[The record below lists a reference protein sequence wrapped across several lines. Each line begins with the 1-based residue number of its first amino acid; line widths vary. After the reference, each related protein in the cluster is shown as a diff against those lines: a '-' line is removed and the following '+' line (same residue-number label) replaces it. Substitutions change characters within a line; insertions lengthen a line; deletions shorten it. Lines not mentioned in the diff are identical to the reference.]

1 MAKILADRDVRKL
14 LGTVIV
20 GGDENCINPNGLELR
35 LGNQVL
41 FHSTGE
47 EKKLAPGQVLKI
59 GSGEMA
65 VINSLEKIDFRPETT
80 AQLFPGAMLMAWI
93 TPTTTIM
100 REGVI
105 QVTTKVDAGFH
116 GVLNWGIRNS
126 SAKPLLLEY
135 GEPIFKLTINLLDG
149 DEVPEVPYGARPTDM
164 YQDSEGIVRSARR
177 IRADIPGDRIVSSS
191 FDKLDP
197 KKQLREAGHP
207 FDHIGTE
214 LVNLDG
220 KFEVVSRD
228 VLLLKTQFQDRTTE
242 LKEKIE
248 KETTTL
254 AGKLDKT
261 QDHIL
266 DRVELLLDRRL
277 YTLIGSLIGIIA
289 LLYAGIT
296 FLHQRNV
303 STDIL
308 VSVATII
315 GVAALIVVFI
325 LYRKAAPRI

>member
-1 MAKILADRDVRKL
+1 
-14 LGTVIV
+14 
-20 GGDENCINPNGLELR
+20 
-35 LGNQVL
+35 
-41 FHSTGE
+41 
-47 EKKLAPGQVLKI
+47 
-59 GSGEMA
+59 
-65 VINSLEKIDFRPETT
+65 
-80 AQLFPGAMLMAWI
+80 
-93 TPTTTIM
+93 
-100 REGVI
+100 
-105 QVTTKVDAGFH
+105 
-116 GVLNWGIRNS
+116 
-126 SAKPLLLEY
+126 
-135 GEPIFKLTINLLDG
+135 
-149 DEVPEVPYGARPTDM
+149 M
-164 YQDSEGIVRSARR
+164 YQDSEGIVRSGRR
-177 IRADIPGDRIVSSS
+177 IRADIPGDRIISSS

-248 KETTTL
+248 KETSTL

-308 VSVATII
+308 VSVATVI
-315 GVAALIVVFI
+315 GVAALVVVFI
-325 LYRKAAPRI
+325 LYRKADPRT